1 MIKRKLVPENRRLAF
16 LPKHCG
22 RFFGLCEMAV
32 YSMAGQLCD
41 DYDGGY
47 WHYYDLSNGGWY
59 MGLDSDATYHV
70 IWPGNFFDGE
80 MSADAFSIT
89 ANLYAFSAM
98 FDSPEENELFVHAY
112 HALRNYAAEHAE
124 RELILAAI
132 AEFRMANAMQVA
144 SP

>member
-22 RFFGLCEMAV
+22 RSFELYEMAV

-47 WHYYDLSNGGWY
+47 WNYYELQNGGWY
-59 MGLDSDATYHV
+59 MGLDSDATFHV
-70 IWPGNFFDGE
+70 MWPGNFFEGK

-89 ANLYAFSAM
+89 ANIYAISAM
-98 FDSPEENELFVHAY
+98 FGSPEENEIFVPVY
-112 HALRNYAAEHAE
+112 YALREYAAEHPE
-124 RELILAAI
+124 REQILAAI
-132 AEFRMANAMQVA
+132 D
-144 SP
+144 